1 MIRALFSAASGM
13 IAQQMSIDNI
23 ANNLANANTT
33 GFKQR
38 RVQFQDLL
46 YQNLV
51 APGTQAGQQ
60 TVVPSG
66 LQLGLGTR
74 VVSNEVIFKQG
85 DFVSTTNPLDVVI
98 QGKGFFQVRLPSG
111 ELAYTRAGAFHVDR
125 DGNFVTPNGD
135 PLEPNITIPRE
146 ALDIMIASDGTVSY
160 TQVGQIEAQQGGII
174 QLAGFQNPAGLL
186 ALGKNLFQPTQAL
199 GDPAVGLPGGQDGL
213 GSLQQGFLENSNVSV
228 VEEFI
233 AMIMSQR
240 AYEANARVV
249 RTADEMYQEA
259 NSLSR

>member
-13 IAQQMSIDNI
+13 VAQQMSIDNI

-46 YQNLV
+46 YQTLT

-111 ELAYTRAGAFHVDR
+111 ELAYTRAGSFHVDR
-125 DGNFVTPNGD
+125 DGNLVTPDGD
-135 PLEPNITIPRE
+135 PIEPNITIPRE
-146 ALDIMIASDGTVSY
+146 ALDITIASDGTVSY
-160 TQVGQIEAQQGGII
+160 TQVGQIEAQQAGII

-186 ALGKNLFQPTQAL
+186 ALGKSLFQPTQAS
-199 GDPAVGLPGGQDGL
+199 GDPVVGLPGGQDGL

>member
-38 RVQFQDLL
+38 RVQFQDLM

-111 ELAYTRAGAFHVDR
+111 ELAYTRAGSFHVDR

-146 ALDIMIASDGTVSY
+146 ALDITIASDGTVQLYAGRADRGTAGRHYSVGGFSESGRADG
-160 TQVGQIEAQQGGII
+160 VGQES
-174 QLAGFQNPAGLL
+174 LPAHPG
-186 ALGKNLFQPTQAL
+186 
-199 GDPAVGLPGGQDGL
+199 VG
-213 GSLQQGFLENSNVSV
+213 
-228 VEEFI
+228 
-233 AMIMSQR
+233 
-240 AYEANARVV
+240 
-249 RTADEMYQEA
+249 
-259 NSLSR
+259 